1 MVSTVNLYSSSTKLG
16 ESEMSFKVGQ
26 TVWWLNDSLREVHEA
41 IVTEV
46 IVPEFGLRRDK
57 RWQIKLSDDGMRII
71 GGVNEIYSAKKD
83 AYEAGFAR
91 IARMIKVANKRLDDA
106 LGRRAR
112 LILSENL
119 SLRQGH

>member
-1 MVSTVNLYSSSTKLG
+1 MTQT
-16 ESEMSFKVGQ
+16 FKVGQ
-26 TVWWLNDSLREVHEA
+26 TVWWLDDSLREVHEA
-41 IVTEV
+41 TVTEV

-71 GGVNEIYSAKKD
+71 GGVNEFYSAKEA

-91 IARMIKVANKRLDDA
+91 IARMIEVAQRKFDDA
-106 LGRRAR
+106 LGRRAQ
-112 LILSENL
+112 LILSENA